1 MRRGNKNRS
10 PERQNF
16 GMTYLKCLGL
26 GGVIPNKRANQI
38 FMINKSFTMIL
49 INASQERKKQ
59 DNSDG
64 SVDGGVCVVVFVFG
78 HVVLNIDKLQGLR
91 IIICIMIIHR

>member
-1 MRRGNKNRS
+1 MM
-10 PERQNF
+10 P
-16 GMTYLKCLGL
+16 
-26 GGVIPNKRANQI
+26 
-38 FMINKSFTMIL
+38 